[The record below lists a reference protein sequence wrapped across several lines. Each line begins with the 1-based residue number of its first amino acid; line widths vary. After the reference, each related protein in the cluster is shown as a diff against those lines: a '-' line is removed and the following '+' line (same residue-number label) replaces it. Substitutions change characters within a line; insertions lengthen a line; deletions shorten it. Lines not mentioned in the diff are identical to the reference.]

1 MILYKNK
8 HFITRSDA
16 PDTDFMGDAD
26 FVIPDDSELAEK
38 VISLYPN
45 FEIVTH
51 KGSVTDVIE
60 IEPVVT
66 PEQLEAR
73 KENRIQESKL
83 MLSKWLNDNPLL
95 YTDGNYY
102 SCTEEKQSLLNSNLA
117 SYERS
122 IAGGFDYQLRWNS
135 TGCEC
140 VPWNYDSLRALSLT
154 IAAYVA
160 PKISIQQAIE
170 IQIRSCTTLEEV
182 NSVEISYD

>member
-1 MILYKNK
+1 MILYKSIRYVTDSK
-8 HFITRSDA
+8 HPNEDWI
-16 PDTDFMGDAD
+16 GDAD
-26 FVIPDDSELAEK
+26 YVIPDDSDLAK
-38 VISLYPN
+38 KIISMYPN
-45 FEIVTH
+45 FTIVAENNTVIDVVE
-51 KGSVTDVIE
+51 SSYENTVTITE
-60 IEPVVT
+60 
-66 PEQLEAR
+66 R
-73 KENRIQESKL
+73 KRERILESKVKL
-83 MLSKWLNDNPLL
+83 AEWLSNNPLL

-140 VPWNYDSLRALSLT
+140 VPWDYDSLRALSLT

-170 IQIRSCTTLEEV
+170 IQIRSCATLEDV